1 MDTRPNLQSQPAAT
15 LEAGQ
20 EALSRAAWEEARA
33 HFEAVLEREETPEA
47 LEGLSW
53 AAWWLSDAAVTF
65 DSRERAY
72 RLYQARGDRRGAARM
87 ALWIA
92 HDYIHFRVEPAIANG
107 WRQRARRLLEGL
119 DPVPEHGWLALIEG
133 QVALELNENPTLG
146 KQLGREVAEFG
157 RRLGVIDLEMLGL
170 AMEGLA
176 LVSEGQVDEGM
187 RCLDEAAAAAMSGEV
202 EEIITLGWTS
212 CYLINACQRVRDYDR
227 AAQWCKKMEELS
239 ERFGFRYW
247 LGICRTHYAAV
258 LIGRGVW
265 KEAEAELEHAIEVLA
280 STRPPMAAEGIVRL
294 AELRRRQG
302 RLDEAA
308 ELFAQTE
315 GHLLA
320 LLGNA
325 EVALDQG
332 DPRSAEDFLE
342 QFLRHVPPE
351 NKTQRA
357 AVLELLVRVQSA
369 LGEHVEAAA
378 TLNELEEIS
387 TTVATQPLRASVN
400 FSEGV
405 VAATDGDYETARQRF
420 EDALTL
426 FQHIGAPYETAR
438 VRTELAGVLSA
449 LGRTDAAEKQ
459 AHAALESFRKLGAS
473 READRAAALL
483 QRLQTLGRT
492 RGMLSEIPNILSAR
506 EREVLRLVADGL
518 TDGQVAQRLYISP
531 RTVSNHLHSIYKK
544 LGVPSRAAAARKAVE
559 QGLL

>member
-1 MDTRPNLQSQPAAT
+1 M
-15 LEAGQ
+15 EAGQ
-20 EALSRAAWEEARA
+20 EALTRGAWVEARA
-33 HFEAVLEREETPEA
+33 YFEAALEGEETPEA

-53 AAWWLSDAAVTF
+53 AAWWLSDAPVTF
-65 DSRERAY
+65 DAREHAY
-72 RLYQARGDRRGAARM
+72 RLYRARGDRRGAARM
-87 ALWIA
+87 AMWIA
-92 HDYIHFRVEPAIANG
+92 SDYIDFRGELAIANG

-119 DPVPEHGWLALIEG
+119 DPVPEHGWLALHEG
-133 QVALELNENPTLG
+133 AVALELNENPTLG
-146 KQLGREVAEFG
+146 KRLGREVAEFG

-187 RCLDEAAAAAMSGEV
+187 RCLDEAAAAAMSGELK
-202 EEIITLGWTS
+202 EIITMGWTS
-212 CYLINACQRVRDYDR
+212 CYLIYACERVRDYDR

-258 LIGRGVW
+258 LMGRGAW
-265 KEAEAELEHAIEVLA
+265 KEAEAELEHAIEVLT
-280 STRPPMAAEGIVRL
+280 SSRPPTAAEGIVRL

-315 GHLLA
+315 WHLLA

-325 EVALDQG
+325 EMALDRG

-369 LGEHVEAAA
+369 LGEHAEAVA
-378 TLNELEEIS
+378 TLNDLREIS
-387 TTVATQPLRASVN
+387 TTVATQPLRASAN

-405 VAATDGDYETARQRF
+405 AAAADGDYETARQRF
-420 EDALTL
+420 EDAVNLL
-426 FQHIGAPYETAR
+426 QRIGAPYETAR
-438 VRTELAGVLSA
+438 ARIELANVLSA
-449 LGRTDAAEKQ
+449 LDRSDAAERN
-459 AHAALESFRKLGAS
+459 AHAALESFRELGAT
-473 READRAAALL
+473 READRAATLL
-483 QRLQTLGRT
+483 RRLQTP
-492 RGMLSEIPNILSAR
+492 ER
-506 EREVLRLVADGL
+506 ERTGETGTLSGLTQRELEVLRLVAQGL
-518 TDGQVAQRLYISP
+518 GDREIATTLTLSEHTVHRHISNIL
-531 RTVSNHLHSIYKK
+531 TK
-544 LGVPSRAAAARKAVE
+544 LGLPSRAAAVAHVARH
-559 QGLL
+559 GLL

>member
-1 MDTRPNLQSQPAAT
+1 M

-20 EALSRAAWEEARA
+20 EALSRAAWEEART
-33 HFEAVLEREETPEA
+33 HFEAALEREETPEA

-65 DSRERAY
+65 NSRERAY

-87 ALWIA
+87 AIWIA
-92 HDYIHFRVEPAIANG
+92 HDYIHFRSELAIANG

-146 KQLGREVAEFG
+146 KRLGREVSGFG

-187 RCLDEAAAAAMSGEV
+187 RRLDEAAAVTMSGEV
-202 EEIITLGWTS
+202 EEIITMGWTS

-227 AAQWCKKMEELS
+227 AAQWCEKMEELS
-239 ERFGFRYW
+239 ERFSFRYW
-247 LGICRTHYAAV
+247 LGICRTNYAAV
-258 LIGRGVW
+258 LMGRGAW
-265 KEAEAELEHAIEVLA
+265 KDAEAELEHAIVVLA
-280 STRPPMAAEGIVRL
+280 SSRPPMAAEGTVRL

-308 ELFAQTE
+308 EMFAQTE
-315 GHLLA
+315 WHLLA

-325 EVALDQG
+325 EVALDRG

-369 LGEHVEAAA
+369 LGERAGAAA
-378 TLNELEEIS
+378 SLNDLQEIS
-387 TTVATQPLRASVN
+387 TTVATHPLRASVN

-405 VAATDGDYETARQRF
+405 VAAADGDHETARQSF
-420 EDALTL
+420 EDAVNL
-426 FQHIGAPYETAR
+426 FQRIGAPYETAR
-438 VRTELAGVLSA
+438 ARTELASVLWA
-449 LGRTDAAEKQ
+449 VGRSHAAEKM
-459 AHAALESFRKLGAS
+459 ARAALESFQELGAA

-483 QRLQTLGRT
+483 RRLNTPERT
-492 RGMLSEIPNILSAR
+492 RETFSGLTHRELEILRLLAQGMSNQEIATGLVLSEHTIHRHVAN
-506 EREVLRLVADGL
+506 VLG
-518 TDGQVAQRLYISP
+518 
-531 RTVSNHLHSIYKK
+531 K
-544 LGVPSRAAAARKAVE
+544 LGVSSRAAAVAQAARHD
-559 QGLL
+559 LL